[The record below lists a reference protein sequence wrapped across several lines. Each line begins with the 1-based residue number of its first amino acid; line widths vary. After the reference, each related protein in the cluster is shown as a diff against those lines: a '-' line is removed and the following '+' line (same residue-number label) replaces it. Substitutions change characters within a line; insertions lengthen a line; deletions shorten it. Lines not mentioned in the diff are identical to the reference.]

1 MRVYLRGPTLVMQG
15 QRFSNELR
23 VHLNGLGF
31 LTFSQRP
38 LAVGQ
43 SHPHVLLVTV
53 LLNRQ
58 QLSLAEIVQKY
69 HTVIVDGVV
78 MAKGNWPL
86 GQICQIEDKNCP
98 VLRDEDNNMAV
109 IRHG

>member
-1 MRVYLRGPTLVMQG
+1 M
-15 QRFSNELR
+15 
-23 VHLNGLGF
+23 
-31 LTFSQRP
+31 TFSQRP
-38 LAVGQ
+38 LTVGQ
-43 SHPHVLLVTV
+43 SHLHVLLIHRHVLLVTV

-78 MAKGNWPL
+78 MIKGNWPL